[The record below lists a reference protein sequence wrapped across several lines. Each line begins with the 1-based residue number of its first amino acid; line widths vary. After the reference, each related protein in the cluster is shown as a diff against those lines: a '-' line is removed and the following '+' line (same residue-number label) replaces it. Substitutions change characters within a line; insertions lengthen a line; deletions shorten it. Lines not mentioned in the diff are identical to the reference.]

1 MDTESSQRQ
10 KKFSQMIESKEKR
23 RLKEKRKSKR
33 GVLYG
38 LGMFGLVGW
47 SVVVP
52 TLAGALLG
60 FWLDKRFHGTQSW
73 TLTFLLIG
81 LIIGCISAWH
91 WVSREHNDIH
101 KDDENKQ
108 P

>member
-52 TLAGALLG
+52 TLAGVLLG

>member
-91 WVSREHNDIH
+91 WVSREHNEIH

>member
-23 RLKEKRKSKR
+23 RLKEKGKSKR

-91 WVSREHNDIH
+91 WVSRKHNDIH

>member
-1 MDTESSQRQ
+1 MSTQPSQRQ
-10 KKFSQMIESKEKR
+10 KKFSQLIESKENRKLR
-23 RLKEKRKSKR
+23 EKRKSKH

-81 LIIGCISAWH
+81 LIIGCISAWR
-91 WVSREHNDIH
+91 WVSREHNEIH
-101 KDDENKQ
+101 KDDEK

>member
-101 KDDENKQ
+101 KDDEK

>member
-60 FWLDKRFHGTQSW
+60 FWLDKRFHGMQSW